1 MDLKDIRRIKKLSQ
15 QDVSDILDI
24 SKRTIEDWETGKR
37 KAPDYVLNLI
47 SDKLLKMTKKEIE
60 EEKTY
65 CVIEHSKS
73 TGSKIIFVGDR
84 NDCLNLE
91 DEKRKKL
98 TQEQQLTINYS
109 TERYKKYLQELDY
122 SRELSKYSA
131 ELSVEEKKKTISK
144 AGRTYL
150 KYIWDF
156 QKKYYNKWK
165 KGEFYVS
172 KNTVIY
178 EYNVNLQQ
186 NNWIWR
192 K

>member
-47 SDKLLKMTKKEIE
+47 SDKLLNMTKKEIE
-60 EEKTY
+60 EEKAY

-91 DEKRKKL
+91 DEKRKTYPRAATHDQLFNRKI
-98 TQEQQLTINYS
+98 QEIFTGIRL
-109 TERYKKYLQELDY
+109 L
-122 SRELSKYSA
+122 
-131 ELSVEEKKKTISK
+131 
-144 AGRTYL
+144 
-150 KYIWDF
+150 
-156 QKKYYNKWK
+156 
-165 KGEFYVS
+165 
-172 KNTVIY
+172 
-178 EYNVNLQQ
+178 
-186 NNWIWR
+186 
-192 K
+192 